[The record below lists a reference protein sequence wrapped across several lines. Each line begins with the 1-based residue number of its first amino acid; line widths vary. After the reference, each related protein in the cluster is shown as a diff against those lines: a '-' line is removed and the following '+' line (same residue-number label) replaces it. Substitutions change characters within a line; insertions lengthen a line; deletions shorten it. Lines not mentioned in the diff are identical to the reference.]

1 MSDKKSSVLTSPSR
15 SWTVQG
21 RSRVEN
27 LGEKQSQ
34 EKRIPSGIKV
44 LSMFV
49 DIGKGDILEKQE
61 AMGTMDTFRG
71 TGLKK
76 EKGYKS

>member
-1 MSDKKSSVLTSPSR
+1 M
-15 SWTVQG
+15 QG

-61 AMGTMDTFRG
+61 EAMGTMDTFRG